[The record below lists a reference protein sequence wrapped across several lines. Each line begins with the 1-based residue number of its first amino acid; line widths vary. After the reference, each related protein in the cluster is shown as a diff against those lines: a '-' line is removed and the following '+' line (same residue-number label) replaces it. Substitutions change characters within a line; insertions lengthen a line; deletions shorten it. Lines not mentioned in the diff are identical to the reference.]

1 MKSPCSLFDTVQK
14 VSRINE
20 LECEVDTLRN
30 QLQQVEEV
38 SDQASARLAILLSR
52 EKELLK
58 EKRQL
63 QHQIDRA
70 RIQMARNLGL
80 VQIVFFLINIHVSQ
94 EM

>member
-1 MKSPCSLFDTVQK
+1 MNYSYPVIVQS

-20 LECEVDTLRN
+20 LETEVGMLRS
-30 QLQQVEEV
+30 QLQQVEDV

-52 EKELLK
+52 EKELMK

-70 RIQMARNLGL
+70 RIQMARNLG
-80 VQIVFFLINIHVSQ
+80 
-94 EM
+94 

>member
-1 MKSPCSLFDTVQK
+1 MLILQS

-20 LECEVDTLRN
+20 LENELETLRN
-30 QLQQVEEV
+30 QLQQAEEI
-38 SDQASARLAILLSR
+38 SDQTSARLAVLLSR
-52 EKELLK
+52 EKELMK

-80 VQIVFFLINIHVSQ
+80 VQIILLFYTHSSNYAVVT
-94 EM
+94 